1 MMFKKYTLALSIM
14 AASTF
19 AVLAQDGDGSAN
31 LIENPD
37 FELSNGRT
45 LKDFGGLKDFCEHWF
60 SATEAEADL
69 FARGVK
75 SGKVNIPDNIY
86 GSQDAMS
93 GDFYAGFRAYTTDKK
108 LNRTYIST
116 ELMAQ
121 LEKDQTYCIKFNIS
135 LADLSKFA
143 VNNIGAAFV
152 DKRTVQPNTGE
163 MVKTMA
169 VADPALKVYNDMD
182 GWVTIC
188 GTYIAKGTETHLI
201 IGCFERDDKLKIEKP
216 KRPKGAVGTQ
226 VYQAYYYVDNVEVLR
241 IQAKSQCECGGVK
254 REPDVIYSRS
264 SVIAEN
270 TPPADIVRASEIYF
284 AYLKEDLTPMAKRDL
299 DNVAKIMKENPNLR
313 CEVVG
318 HTDNDEASE
327 ALLNERYAELGKARA
342 DKVVEYLKS
351 LGISEMRIVPKT
363 KYNNEPAN
371 TRPTPLSVA
380 QNRRVQFI
388 VK

>member
-1 MMFKKYTLALSIM
+1 
-14 AASTF
+14 
-19 AVLAQDGDGSAN
+19 
-31 LIENPD
+31 
-37 FELSNGRT
+37 
-45 LKDFGGLKDFCEHWF
+45 
-60 SATEAEADL
+60 
-69 FARGVK
+69 
-75 SGKVNIPDNIY
+75 
-86 GSQDAMS
+86 
-93 GDFYAGFRAYTTDKK
+93 
-108 LNRTYIST
+108 
-116 ELMAQ
+116 
-121 LEKDQTYCIKFNIS
+121 
-135 LADLSKFA
+135 
-143 VNNIGAAFV
+143 
-152 DKRTVQPNTGE
+152 
-163 MVKTMA
+163 

-182 GWVTIC
+182 GWVPIC